1 MSTTDT
7 SRRLRSIYLDQDV
20 DSLRGVGTIADYASG
35 RPETTLKGLQ
45 NSYAAMMAAQD
56 EETKTMVRAKAA
68 ADKARLAEWQF
79 HDNILAMKELVRG
92 VYGSDSDEAQA
103 IGYKKKSE
111 RKRPRRSIKVAAM

>member
-1 MSTTDT
+1 MSITDT
-7 SRRLRSIYLDQDV
+7 SRRLRSTYLDQDI
-20 DSLRGVGTIADYASG
+20 DSLRGVDTIADYTSG
-35 RPETTLKGLQ
+35 RPETTLEGLQ

-92 VYGSDSDEAQA
+92 VYGADSDEAQA

-111 RKRPRRSIKVAAM
+111 RRRPRRSAKVAAM